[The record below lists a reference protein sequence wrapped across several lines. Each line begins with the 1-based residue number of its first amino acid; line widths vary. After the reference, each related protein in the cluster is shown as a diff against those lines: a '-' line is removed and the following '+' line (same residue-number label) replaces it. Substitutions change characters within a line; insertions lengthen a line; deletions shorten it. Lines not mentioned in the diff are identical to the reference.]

1 MSLEKAEAIQED
13 FQLELNEILKENL
26 DYKSED
32 QIRAT
37 KYILKSFEMKGK
49 KLLKLITIIL

>member
-32 QIRAT
+32 QIRAR
-37 KYILKSFEMKGK
+37 KYI
-49 KLLKLITIIL
+49 

>member
-37 KYILKSFEMKGK
+37 KYI
-49 KLLKLITIIL
+49 